1 MMALS
6 VSSLPLAS
14 SAGGCR
20 DPTLTRAVGKDRE
33 EKEEQ
38 RERADDAALASK
50 RAESRGHVLIVTQ

>member
-14 SAGGCR
+14 SAGGVAIPR
-20 DPTLTRAVGKDRE
+20 SRAVGKDRE
-33 EKEEQ
+33 EKEAQ

-50 RAESRGHVLIVTQ
+50 RAESRGQVLIVTQ